1 MIRHRKQR
9 SKHRPLI
16 FWGEGSY
23 CLPWLVQTVSRG
35 THILLPAVGLGV
47 RDSFNCLK
55 SWNWTK
61 LTTIYHPNLLL
72 EVASLN
78 RLWSSKMV
86 TSDRFC
92 QCNYCLGQE
101 TGSWYFLLHLLRIF
115 LQATGFCTWKKP
127 CVISIGGQN
136 KQDRKLYVQ
145 YTHVYIKQLQQK
157 LNTEKN
163 GKKINQMCKCSSHL
177 W

>member
-1 MIRHRKQR
+1 MNKINHNLP
-9 SKHRPLI
+9 SKPSP
-16 FWGEGSY
+16 GS
-23 CLPWLVQTVSRG
+23 C
-35 THILLPAVGLGV
+35 
-47 RDSFNCLK
+47 K
-55 SWNWTK
+55 
-61 LTTIYHPNLLL
+61 
-72 EVASLN
+72 LN
-78 RLWSSKMV
+78 RLRSSKMV

-127 CVISIGGQN
+127 CGISIGGQN

-145 YTHVYIKQLQQK
+145 YTDIYIKQLQQK

-177 W
+177 WQVVLSKISFYFTFLYFPYFLC